1 MRNYLILTL
10 LSLLFFFPFLGEV
23 HLFDWDEINFAEC
36 AREMLCTGEYL
47 RPQIDF
53 SPFWEKPPVFIWL
66 QALSMKF
73 WGINEYAARF
83 PNAVCGLLTLLI
95 VYKIGKSLF
104 DNWFGFIWA
113 MAWLGSL
120 LPHLYF
126 RSGIIDPWFNL
137 FIFLGLYGFIRFRW
151 QFFGSTKDTSW
162 WVRYRFLL
170 LGAIWLGIGVL
181 TKGPVAFLILLL
193 TILVYWGKYK
203 FRGRGFVRHIV
214 SFSLITLLSASVWFF
229 IDYLQNGLWFSETFI
244 KYQIRLFS
252 TQDSG
257 HGGFFGYHF
266 VVLLLGCFP
275 ASVFALSNLW
285 GDSQPEEELMNEH
298 TLKTCERCDFTTWMQ
313 LLFWVVVILFSL
325 VQTKIVHYSSLCYF
339 PITYLGALTL
349 WRAMKYDKKPQIV
362 PYFLATLGILI
373 GIAIAALPFIANHPT
388 FLKDFLKNDVF
399 ALGNLETQ
407 VTWQSYE
414 AFLGIFFLLA
424 GVVGAYFWQK
434 GKILQVLEYSFGLT
448 ALGVFFTLFFHI
460 QKIEMYSQNA
470 AIEFYESK
478 KKEECIILPFGF
490 KSFAHLF
497 YSQKKPTAGKLQS
510 NDLSVVLNSFP
521 EKNLYFV
528 AKVSNI
534 AALNESKKCTELY
547 RKNGFVFFKRR

>member
-95 VYKIGKSLF
+95 VFKIGKSLF
-104 DNWFGFIWA
+104 DKWFGFIWA
-113 MAWLGSL
+113 IAWLGSL

-151 QFFGSTKDTSW
+151 QFFGNTKDTSW

-193 TILVYWGKYK
+193 TILLYWGRYR
-203 FRGRGFVRHIV
+203 FRGRGFVKHIV
-214 SFSLITLLSASVWFF
+214 SFSLITFLSAFVWFF
-229 IDYLQNGLWFSETFI
+229 IDYIQNGLWFSETFI

-257 HGGFFGYHF
+257 HGGFLGYHF

-275 ASVFALSNLW
+275 ASVFALTNLW

-313 LLFWVVVILFSL
+313 LLFWVVLILFSL

-339 PITYLGALTL
+339 PITYLGALTI
-349 WRAMKYDKKPQIV
+349 WRAMKYDKKPKIV
-362 PYFLATLGILI
+362 PCFLATLGILI
-373 GIAIAALPFIANHPT
+373 GIAIAALPFVANHPT
-388 FLKDFLKNDVF
+388 FLKDFLKNDSF
-399 ALGNLETQ
+399 ALGNLEAQ

-414 AFLGIFFLLA
+414 AFLGLFFIA
-424 GVVGAYFWQK
+424 GGVLGTYFWQK

-448 ALGVFFTLFFHI
+448 ALGIFFTLFFHI

-478 KKEECIILPFGF
+478 KNEDCIILPFGF

-497 YSQKKPTAGKLQS
+497 YSQKKPTAGTLQS
-510 NDLSVVLNSFP
+510 NDLSFVLNSFP

-534 AALNESKKCTELY
+534 AAINESTKCTELY